1 MVLTQVRW
9 LAVASSST
17 DPTWPRPMARSSP
30 QPSGSVP
37 PHRDRPPCRREG
49 GWNQNLADEFET
61 ALRYARTRRV
71 TR

>member
-1 MVLTQVRW
+1 VVLTQVRW

-17 DPTWPRPMARSSP
+17 DPASPRPMTRSP

-37 PHRDRPPCRREG
+37 PHLDIPPCRREG

-61 ALRYARTRRV
+61 ALRNARTRRV